1 MADIVSPTLAWQ
13 FSTTTEWPS
22 IDSPTQPNSVVA
34 MTWTSSVTDVGTMF
48 HGVIVSNKI
57 TAVAI
62 EIIAKNFNT
71 GDFCCVVCCI
81 VSTCIGRTFYL
92 K

>member
-1 MADIVSPTLAWQ
+1 
-13 FSTTTEWPS
+13 
-22 IDSPTQPNSVVA
+22 

-48 HGVIVSNKI
+48 HGVIVSTKI

-71 GDFCCVVCCI
+71 GGFCCVVCCI
-81 VSTCIGRTFYL
+81 VFTCNSRTLYL